1 MAHQCPTCGTVLAE
15 EDEEKDLRIT
25 GPTVEQRVD
34 TAMQSVGIF
43 AREIGERWKRLS
55 KRIDEDRPADI
66 HLDAHES
73 HDDRN
78 LEAGRALFAG
88 HAAVVASAGIES
100 LAGLDDV
107 TPERHAKPSGALQ
120 VFWFIG
126 TIFVLAGSIFTVS
139 LRRQSRRI

>member
-55 KRIDEDRPADI
+55 KRIDEELGERRRR
-66 HLDAHES
+66 LL
-73 HDDRN
+73 R
-78 LEAGRALFAG
+78 LRACG
-88 HAAVVASAGIES
+88 
-100 LAGLDDV
+100 
-107 TPERHAKPSGALQ
+107 ERGE
-120 VFWFIG
+120 
-126 TIFVLAGSIFTVS
+126 
-139 LRRQSRRI
+139 RCDCE